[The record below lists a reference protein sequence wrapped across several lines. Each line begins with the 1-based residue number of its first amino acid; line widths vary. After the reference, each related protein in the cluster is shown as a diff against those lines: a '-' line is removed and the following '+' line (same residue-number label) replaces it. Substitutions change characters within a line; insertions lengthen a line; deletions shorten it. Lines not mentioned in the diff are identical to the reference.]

1 METRWP
7 TNYPSV
13 LYYIFRYDSFC
24 NKQSFGH
31 EDPIYIGLKFDCNA
45 LHPKEIN
52 NPLNIYLFVFFNK
65 IIIELRYNFTGLFGK
80 LLKAADKFLEK
91 FNIRRLKF
99 GTIIEFLDKLEMN
112 KSKTAMAKV
121 MITIKV

>member
-1 METRWP
+1 M
-7 TNYPSV
+7 
-13 LYYIFRYDSFC
+13 
-24 NKQSFGH
+24 K
-31 EDPIYIGLKFDCNA
+31 DPIYLGLKFDCNA
-45 LHPKEIN
+45 ISLDRTLHPKEIN

-112 KSKTAMAKV
+112 KSKSAMAKV